1 MRAARGFLRPCFAV
15 AGAAVVVAAVAGAL
29 LGGVDGA
36 TGAPAGVA
44 LAALGFTGSVW
55 AIAGAEKIDIRLTL
69 PVALVTYVFKLMLFA
84 IVLGI
89 VEASPW
95 DALLPM
101 GFGVIGGAI
110 AWLATQAIWL
120 YRAKIPYIELE
131 NGA

>member
-1 MRAARGFLRPCFAV
+1 MRAARGFLKPCFAT
-15 AGAAVVVAAVAGAL
+15 AGAAAVVAAVAGAL

-36 TGAPAGVA
+36 TGASAGAV
-44 LAALGFTGSVW
+44 LAALGFAGSVW
-55 AIAGAEKIDIRLTL
+55 AVVGAEKLDIRLTL

-84 IVLGI
+84 IVLGL

-101 GFGVIGGAI
+101 GLGIVWGAI
-110 AWLATQAIWL
+110 AWLTTQAIWV
-120 YRAKIPYIELE
+120 YRVKIPYIELE